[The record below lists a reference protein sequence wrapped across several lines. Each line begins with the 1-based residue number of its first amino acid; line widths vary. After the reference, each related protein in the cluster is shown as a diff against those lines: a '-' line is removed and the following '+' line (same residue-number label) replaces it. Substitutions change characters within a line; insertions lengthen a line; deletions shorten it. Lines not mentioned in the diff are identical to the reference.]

1 MAPLSAGLLFR
12 LSVPQDLVN
21 ITSTIQSDA
30 LFTRDIKAKADQ
42 AVQDTIVATRIVDGF
57 RNPQQH
63 GAYLKNHASFPLECV
78 VTPVLIPRKRS
89 KPVFCT
95 IISRFFHRI
104 TEQMRERL
112 QWYMNTIEVCTH
124 SRR

>member
-1 MAPLSAGLLFR
+1 MGFTRYFMAPLSAGLLFR

-78 VTPVLIPRKRS
+78 VTPVLIPVRHLNPHS
-89 KPVFCT
+89 AQLFPGF
-95 IISRFFHRI
+95 S
-104 TEQMRERL
+104 
-112 QWYMNTIEVCTH
+112 IELLNKCVSAC
-124 SRR
+124 SGI